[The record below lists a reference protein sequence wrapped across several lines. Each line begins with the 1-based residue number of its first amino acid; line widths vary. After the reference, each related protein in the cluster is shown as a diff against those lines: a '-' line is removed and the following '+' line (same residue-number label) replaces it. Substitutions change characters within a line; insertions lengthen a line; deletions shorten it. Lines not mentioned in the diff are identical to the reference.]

1 MRRRRARVWVDVRV
15 ALAVHEEQLAEHGG
29 RPGIRDRGLLESA
42 MARPLNLDVLADGG
56 ADTAALAAAYL
67 FGIVRNHPFTDGNKR
82 TGFVVMELFLTLN
95 GHELAADD
103 AACVALVL
111 GLASGA
117 LTEADAAEWVRERV
131 GDSEF

>member
-82 TGFVVMELFLTLN
+82 TGFVVMELFLALN

>member
-29 RPGIRDRGLLESA
+29 RPGIRDRGLLKSA

-82 TGFVVMELFLTLN
+82 TGFVAAELFLQLN
-95 GHELAADD
+95 GHELTASDGDCVITMLSVAAGELSEDD
-103 AACVALVL
+103 FAAWLRRNSAPR
-111 GLASGA
+111 G
-117 LTEADAAEWVRERV
+117 
-131 GDSEF
+131 